1 MEDTMYSKIIIATD
15 LSEASDHVI
24 ECVQDLKKFGTK
36 EAVLFHA
43 LGIRYLQDMRYELAR
58 DAEPVLQKQTQM
70 LESFGYTVKTH
81 IATGSVASEIWDFAK
96 KENASLVVIG
106 THGRGLAFDVLLGGE
121 AHKIIHGMKKPLLV
135 IRLALVEGKEHT
147 CKADCLS
154 VDHPVLFATDF
165 SDTAELAFTYVE
177 KMAESGA
184 TRATLI
190 HVQNKSRI
198 EKHLKDRLD
207 EFNAIDKERLEMLRD
222 RLIAKGMKDVKIVL
236 TYGMPVEEIIKASKE
251 NDYSMI
257 VMGAQGR
264 SLVKD
269 VFVGSVSWNVLQ
281 NSPHPVLLVPALK

>member
-1 MEDTMYSKIIIATD
+1 MYSKIIIATD
-15 LSEASDHVI
+15 LSEASDHII

-147 CKADCLS
+147 CTADCLS
-154 VDHPVLFATDF
+154 IGRPVLFATDF
-165 SDTAELAFTYVE
+165 SDTAELAFTYLE

-184 TRATLI
+184 QKATLL
-190 HVQNKSRI
+190 HVQSKSRI

-207 EFNAIDKERLEMLRD
+207 EFNAIDTERLEMLRD
-222 RLIAKGMKDVKIVL
+222 RLIAKGMKDVKIML

-264 SLVKD
+264 SLVKN